1 MSENK
6 KWVFHQ
12 KEGEGALPDFF
23 AEEKIPAGIARI
35 LARRGILSKEA
46 LCHFL
51 YDDMKDLADPFLMKG
66 MEAAVSRLQSAI
78 AAKEKICVYGDYDV
92 DGITSTSILVRYF
105 RMLGADV
112 GFYIPS
118 REKEG
123 YGLNGPAVE
132 RLIAEGYRLLV
143 TVDCGISSA
152 ALIDAYADRVDFIVT
167 DHHQPPEIL
176 PARAVAVVNPH
187 QRDCPYPFED
197 LAGCGVAF
205 TLCRALSLRL
215 SGEDYAQDTEL
226 VALGTV
232 ADMVSLSGENRIL
245 VRRGISEIVG
255 TRIRGLSA
263 LLRASGAVREDAEAS
278 DFTTEKIS
286 FGLAPRLNAA
296 GRIRHA
302 RLGVELMLTESA
314 EEAERLATELCDLNV
329 ERQTIEREI
338 FKEATARVEALS
350 GEQDMALVVDGED
363 WHPGV
368 IGIVGSKILERF
380 CRPTL
385 MVSVRDG
392 VGKGSCRSVP
402 GFNIYEALKA
412 QADLLLQF
420 GGHPMAAGFTIQKE
434 NIPLFRKRL
443 NAYARERLTEADCVP
458 QLELEEMIPLPEVTL
473 DFIRGLSLLEP
484 CGSENPRPLFASEGL
499 RVTSATRMGC
509 DGKHFKCVVSAG
521 RTETEAIFW
530 NAGEEDPCRVGDV
543 VAVAYEPEIHNWYGE
558 KVQLV
563 ARDIRLSAD
572 TAVPLDR
579 PLMILVYR
587 ALLGALT
594 KETMPLADVVP
605 VLAGQIL
612 CSREQA
618 AAAVRV
624 FTELGIVSEI
634 GTGET
639 VSIRMNHVDRKMDL
653 EMSETYRRH
662 RK

>member
-23 AEEKIPAGIARI
+23 AAERIPDGVARI
-35 LARRGILSKEA
+35 LARRGIATKEA
-46 LCHFL
+46 LDHFL
-51 YDDMKDLADPFLMKG
+51 YDDRKDLADPFLMKG
-66 MEAAVSRLQSAI
+66 MEAAVARLQKAI
-78 AAKEKICVYGDYDV
+78 AAKERICVYGDYDV
-92 DGITSTSILVRYF
+92 DGITSTSILVRFF
-105 RMLGADV
+105 RSLGAEV

-118 REKEG
+118 RESEG
-123 YGLNGPAVE
+123 YGLNVPAVE
-132 RLIAEGYRLLV
+132 KLAAAGYRLIV

-152 ALIDAYADRVDFIVT
+152 ELIDAHADLVDFIVT

-176 PARAVAVVNPH
+176 PSRAVAVVNPH
-187 QRDCPYPFED
+187 QKDCAYPFED

-215 SGEDYAQDTEL
+215 FGKDYEADTEL
-226 VALGTV
+226 AALGTV
-232 ADMVSLSGENRIL
+232 ADMVSLTGENRIL
-245 VRRGISEIVG
+245 VRSGMAQIIG

-263 LLRASGAVREDAEAS
+263 LLRASGVVREDTDPT
-278 DFTTEKIS
+278 DFTTDKIS
-286 FGLAPRLNAA
+286 FALAPRLNAA

-302 RLGVELMLTESA
+302 RIGVELMLTDSA

-350 GEQDMALVVDGED
+350 GEQDMALVVDGEN

-385 MVSVRDG
+385 MVSVRGD

-412 QADLLLQF
+412 HGDLLLQF
-420 GGHPMAAGFTIQKE
+420 GGHPMAAGFTIKKE

-443 NAYARERLTEADCVP
+443 NEYARERLTEADCVP

-473 DFIRGLSLLEP
+473 DFIRALSLLEP
-484 CGSENPRPLFASEGL
+484 CGSENPRPLFASVGL
-499 RVTSATRMGC
+499 TVETTARMGYER
-509 DGKHFKCVVSAG
+509 KHFKCTLSFG
-521 RTETEAIFW
+521 QTETEAVFW
-530 NAGEEDPCRVGDV
+530 NAGEDDPCRPGDV

-563 ARDIRLSAD
+563 ARDIRPAEE
-572 TAVPLDR
+572 TAVQLDR
-579 PLMILVYR
+579 RFMILVYR
-587 ALLGALT
+587 LLRANLEKEPLT
-594 KETMPLADVVP
+594 LAEAVP
-605 VLAGQIL
+605 FLKRFL
-612 CSREQA
+612 SCSKEQA
-618 AAAVRV
+618 EAGIQV
-624 FTELGIVSEI
+624 FLEMGIMSEFEAEK
-634 GTGET
+634 GR
-639 VSIRMNHVDRKMDL
+639 SIRMNRLSRKLDL
-653 EMSETYRRH
+653 EMSETYRLH